1 MTGLLQQKEVSIVP
15 RPDPPSFVVA
25 VDLAAPRPA
34 GHRPPLR
41 LIAGAV
47 IAVAI
52 LAAIVTVLLLR

>member
-1 MTGLLQQKEVSIVP
+1 MP
-15 RPDPPSFVVA
+15 RPDSPSFVVA

-34 GHRPPLR
+34 GRRPPLR
-41 LIAGAV
+41 LLVGTV